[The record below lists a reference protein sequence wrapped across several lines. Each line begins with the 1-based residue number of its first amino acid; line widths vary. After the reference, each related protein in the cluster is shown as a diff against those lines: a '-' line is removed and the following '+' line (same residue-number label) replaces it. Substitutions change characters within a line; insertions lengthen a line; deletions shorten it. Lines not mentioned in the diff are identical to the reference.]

1 MPDVPLS
8 ARERAV
14 LQRLAALGASR
25 ARHEKAWAD
34 RRAAEE
40 HAAEKDLRDATKKI
54 ETTYTKSVD
63 AAEREHAVAVDEA
76 RLSGLEAIDTARRRM
91 DRELAAFAL
100 ETNAIIS
107 TTNTQLE
114 EGQWLAETMVESGE
128 KKAKEEWN
136 AAQAAIRS
144 RQAELVRIQA
154 DADKA
159 LAKRGHRPL
168 DINPGEWAAPD
179 PANALGAMD
188 AAIAHGQQTLAQLVV
203 RLKPKFALGTLI
215 TFAPAFAGAAAGY
228 VVGKGEMKPL
238 ALGAGLGLALGI
250 ATTLVLSAMARAKVK
265 PIVRALTEILA
276 KGYAAQDA
284 ASAHADAEKAKRCA
298 DARQR
303 SINEFARLRELK
315 STLAARVKQRREIE
329 GPKLRERHQAMI
341 ADFEKAHEDR
351 LRTMHESHQR
361 RLTTLAAQ
369 RDRDLVAA
377 QSARD
382 QRLAALRDA
391 EARERDELD
400 RTTEESLA
408 CARDELALISRA
420 SEVTP
425 PAWLSGAPLNFPTH
439 VPSAIRLG
447 TVRVDPASPP
457 GDLASRGLAPFDL
470 PALLDLY
477 SKGSLLALAPA
488 DARSNAIKLLQSAM
502 LRILTDFP
510 PGKARFTIIDP
521 VGLGQSFASFMHLA
535 DHDPALVSDRIWT
548 DPKHVEQKLTDLT
561 EHMENVIQK
570 YLRNEYASIQEYNQR
585 AGELAEPFRF
595 LVLADFPANVNE
607 QASKR
612 LASIITSGPRC
623 GVFTLIAADA
633 KQKLPNYIPIA
644 DIERHSNV
652 YLWRDNAFTLR
663 DDDFA
668 RWPLTLDALPDEPRL
683 IDIVKSIGAAAKDSS
698 RVQVPFDHVAPPRG
712 QEWSI
717 DSADDVHVALGRS
730 GANKIQHITLGPGT
744 AQHALIAGR
753 TGSGKS
759 TLLHV
764 LITNAALWYS
774 PDELELYLVDFKKGV
789 EFKPYATHNL
799 PHARVIAIE
808 SEREFGISV
817 LRRLDAELT
826 RRGSLFRD
834 VGVQN
839 MPAFRRSQAQGGLA
853 ADAGPVPR
861 TLLIVDEFQE
871 FFVEDDKVSQEAA
884 LLLDRLV
891 RQGRAFGIHV
901 ILGSQTL
908 AGAFSIAR
916 STIGQMAVR
925 IALQC
930 SEGDAYLIMGEDN
943 TAPRLL
949 SRPGEAIYNDQS
961 GMIEGNS
968 PFQVVWLS
976 EEQRDDAL
984 QLIAAKAAS
993 TTAQL
998 PPKAIVF
1005 EGNIPGD
1012 VAANPLLAAI
1022 LDRSA
1027 LPPAE
1032 PRLWLGDPI
1041 SIKDPTAAVLRR
1053 RSGGNVLIIGQNEDS
1068 ALAMLATSALS
1079 LAAHHAALAQEAG
1092 PDPADAPDSTAPDST
1107 AAAPATLVIL
1117 DSGDEHG
1124 ERTPVFQRLAHVA
1137 NPESALCTR
1146 VATPRETATVLGE
1159 FARELARREAAA
1171 AGDSS
1176 TGRAPGA
1183 APMYLFIHALH
1194 KFRDL
1199 RRGDEFDFGRG
1210 DTPETPA
1217 QQFAR
1222 LLREGPSLHMH
1233 VVAWCDTAANLE
1245 RSVERRTMREF
1256 ETRVLFQMSATDSS
1270 FLIESPAAGQLGRH
1284 RALLFREEMGTQET
1298 FRPYAMPRPEWWDV
1312 VEAKIRAGG
1321 RV

>member
-14 LQRLAALGASR
+14 LQRITVLGATR
-25 ARHEKAWAD
+25 AERDKAWAD
-34 RRAAEE
+34 HRAAEE
-40 HAAEKDLRDATKKI
+40 QAAEKDLRDAAKKI
-54 ETTYTKSVD
+54 ETSHAKSVD
-63 AAEREHAVAVDEA
+63 AAERAHAAALDEA
-76 RLSGLEAIDTARRRM
+76 RQSGLEAIDTARRRM
-91 DRELAAFAL
+91 DRELAAYAL
-100 ETNAIIS
+100 ETNALINS
-107 TTNTQLE
+107 TNTQLE

-136 AAQAAIRS
+136 AAHAAIRS
-144 RQAELVRIQA
+144 KQAELARIQA
-154 DADKA
+154 DADTA
-159 LAKRGHRPL
+159 LAKRGHKPL

-179 PANALGAMD
+179 PANAFGAMD
-188 AAIAHGQQTLAQLVV
+188 TAIAHGQQTLAQLAV

-215 TFAPAFAGAAAGY
+215 TLAPSLAGALAGY
-228 VVGKGEMKPL
+228 VVGKGDPKPL
-238 ALGAGLGLALGI
+238 ALGAGVGLGLGLVI
-250 ATTLVLSAMARAKVK
+250 ILVLHAMARAKVK
-265 PIVRALTEILA
+265 PIARALTEVLA
-276 KGYAAQDA
+276 KGLAAKDA
-284 ASAHADAEKAKRCA
+284 ACAQADADKAKRSA
-298 DARQR
+298 DAKQR
-303 SINEFARLRELK
+303 SINEIARLRELK
-315 STLAARVKQRREIE
+315 STLAAKVKQRREVE
-329 GPKLRERHQAMI
+329 GPRLRERHQVII
-341 ADFEKAHEDR
+341 ADFERTHDER
-351 LRTMHESHQR
+351 LRAMHESHQQ
-361 RLTTLAAQ
+361 RLSSLTSQ
-369 RDRDLVAA
+369 RDRDLAAA

-382 QRLAALRDA
+382 QRLTALSDT
-391 EARERDELD
+391 EARERRDLD
-400 RTTEESLA
+400 LATDQSLA
-408 CARDELALISRA
+408 ATHAELRA
-420 SEVTP
+420 ITQAPEVTP
-425 PAWLSGAPLNFPTH
+425 PVWLSSTALNFPSL
-439 VPSAIRLG
+439 VPNAIRLG
-447 TVRVDPASPP
+447 SLRVDPATLP
-457 GDLASRGLAPFDL
+457 GDLVSRGLAPFEL
-470 PALLDLY
+470 PILLDLY

-488 DARSNAIKLLQSAM
+488 EARSNSIKLLQSAM

-510 PGKARFTIIDP
+510 AGKARFTIIDP

-570 YLRNEYASIQEYNQR
+570 YLRNEYASIQEYNEK

-607 QASKR
+607 QAAKR
-612 LASIITSGPRC
+612 LASIISSGPRC

-652 YLWRDNAFTLR
+652 YLWKDNGFTLK

-668 RWPLTLDALPDEPRL
+668 RWPLTLDALPEEPRL
-683 IDIVKSIGAAAKDSS
+683 IDIVKSIGVAAKDSS
-698 RVQVPFDHVAPPRG
+698 RVQVPFDTVAPPRG

-717 DSADDVHVALGRS
+717 ESADDVHVALGRS

-764 LITNAALWYS
+764 LITNAAMWYS

-789 EFKPYATHNL
+789 EFKAYATHNL

-839 MPAFRRSQAQGGLA
+839 MPGFRKSQAQGGLA

-925 IALQC
+925 VALQC

-976 EEQRDDAL
+976 EEKRDDAL
-984 QLIAAKAAS
+984 KLIAAKAKAS
-993 TTAQL
+993 DAQL

-1012 VAANPLLAAI
+1012 VAANPMLAAI

-1053 RSGGNVLIIGQNEDS
+1053 QSGGNVLIIGQNEES
-1068 ALAMLATSALS
+1068 ALSMLATSALS
-1079 LAAHHAALAQEAG
+1079 LAAHHAALAQDAS
-1092 PDPADAPDSTAPDST
+1092 PDSADAPDSTIAT
-1107 AAAPATLVIL
+1107 TPAKLVIL

-1124 ERTPVFQRLAHVA
+1124 ERTQVFQRLAHVA
-1137 NPESALCTR
+1137 NPEASLSTR
-1146 VATPRETATVLGE
+1146 VATPRETATVLSE
-1159 FARELARREAAA
+1159 FAQELARREAAA
-1171 AGDSS
+1171 AGDASHGSAPIAAS
-1176 TGRAPGA
+1176 TT

-1199 RRGDEFDFGRG
+1199 RRGDEFDFGSSEK
-1210 DTPETPA
+1210 PETPA
-1217 QQFAR
+1217 QQFAK
-1222 LLREGPSLHMH
+1222 LLREGPSLNMH

-1270 FLIESPAAGQLGRH
+1270 YLIESPAASQLGRH
-1284 RALLFREEMGTQET
+1284 RALLFREEMGTQEK

>member
-14 LQRLAALGASR
+14 LQRIAALGATR
-25 ARHEKAWAD
+25 AQRDKAWAD
-34 RRAAEE
+34 RRTAEE
-40 HAAEKDLRDATKKI
+40 HAAEKDLRDATRNI
-54 ETTYTKSVD
+54 ETSYTKSVE
-63 AAEREHAVAVDEA
+63 AAERQHALALDEV
-76 RLSGLEAIDTARRRM
+76 RQSGLEAIDTARRRM

-100 ETNAIIS
+100 ETNALIS
-107 TTNTQLE
+107 ATNTQLE

-136 AAQAAIRS
+136 AAHAAIRS
-144 RQAELVRIQA
+144 KQAELARIQA
-154 DADKA
+154 EADLA
-159 LAKRGHRPL
+159 LAKRGHKPL

-179 PANALGAMD
+179 PAHALGAMD
-188 AAIAHGQQTLAQLVV
+188 SAIAHGQQTLAQLAV
-203 RLKPKFALGTLI
+203 RLKPRFALGTLI
-215 TFAPAFAGAAAGY
+215 TFAPSLAGAAAGY
-228 VVGKGEMKPL
+228 LVGKGDPKPL
-238 ALGAGLGLALGI
+238 ALGAGVGLGLGLAI
-250 ATTLVLSAMARAKVK
+250 ILVLHAIARAKVR
-265 PIVRALTEILA
+265 PIARALTEILGKGLAA
-276 KGYAAQDA
+276 KDA
-284 ASAHADAEKAKRCA
+284 ASTQADADKAKRSA
-298 DARQR
+298 EAKQR
-303 SINEFARLRELK
+303 STNEIARLRELQ
-315 STLAARVKQRREIE
+315 STLAAKVKQRREIE
-329 GPKLRERHQAMI
+329 GPKLRERHQAII
-341 ADFEKAHEDR
+341 ADFERTHDEK
-351 LRTMHESHQR
+351 LRAMHESHQQH
-361 RLTTLAAQ
+361 LAALASQ
-369 RDRDLVAA
+369 RDRGLAA
-377 QSARD
+377 ARSTRD
-382 QRLAALRDA
+382 QRLAALFDA
-391 EARERDELD
+391 EARERQDLD
-400 RTTEESLA
+400 RTTDESLA
-408 CARDELALISRA
+408 ATHAELRVITQAP
-420 SEVTP
+420 EVTP
-425 PAWLSGAPLNFPTH
+425 PIWCSSSALTFPSL
-439 VPSAIRLG
+439 VPNAIRLG
-447 TVRVDPASPP
+447 RLAVDPAALP
-457 GDLASRGLAPFDL
+457 GDLTSRGLAPFDL
-470 PALLDLY
+470 PLLLDLY

-488 DARSNAIKLLQSAM
+488 EARAHSIRLLQAAM

-510 PGKARFTIIDP
+510 PGKARFTLIDP

-570 YLRNEYASIQEYNQR
+570 YLRNEYASIQDYNER

-607 QASKR
+607 QAAKR

-623 GVFTLIAADA
+623 GVFTLIAADS
-633 KQKLPNYIPIA
+633 KQKLPTSIPIA

-652 YLWRDNAFTLR
+652 YTWKDNAFTIK

-668 RWPLTLDALPDEPRL
+668 PWPLTLDALPDEPRL
-683 IDIVKSIGAAAKDSS
+683 IEIVKSIGAAAKDSS

-808 SEREFGISV
+808 SEREFGLSV
-817 LRRLDAELT
+817 LRRLDAELS

-839 MPAFRRSQAQGGLA
+839 MPAFRKSQQQGGLA

-976 EEQRDDAL
+976 EDTRDDAL
-984 QLIAAKAAS
+984 RLLAAKANAS
-993 TTAQL
+993 DAQL

-1012 VAANPLLAAI
+1012 IAHNPLLAAI

-1027 LPPAE
+1027 LPPNE

-1053 RSGGNVLIIGQNEDS
+1053 QSGGNVLLIGQSDDS

-1079 LAAHHAALAQEAG
+1079 LAAHHAALAHDANADT
-1092 PDPADAPDSTAPDST
+1092 PDPNTPPS
-1107 AAAPATLVIL
+1107 PAKLVIL

-1124 ERTPVFQRLAHVA
+1124 ERTQVFQRLANVA
-1137 NPESALCTR
+1137 NLANQEPAPLSIR
-1146 VATPRETATVLGE
+1146 VATPRDVASVLSE
-1159 FARELARREAAA
+1159 FAQELARRESAA
-1171 AGDSS
+1171 AGENA
-1176 TGRAPGA
+1176 TGPAASASA
-1183 APMYLFIHALH
+1183 APMYLFVHALH

-1199 RRGDEFDFGRG
+1199 RRGDEFDFGSS
-1210 DTPETPA
+1210 DKPETPA
-1217 QQFAR
+1217 QQFAK
-1222 LLREGPSLHMH
+1222 LLREGPGLNMH

-1270 FLIESPAAGQLGRH
+1270 YLIESPAASQLGRH
-1284 RALLFREEMGTQET
+1284 RALLFREEMGTHEK
-1298 FRPYAMPRPEWWDV
+1298 FRPYAMPRPEWWDL
-1312 VEAKIRAGG
+1312 VEGKIKAGG